1 MRPNLVDSEGGE
13 HAAPRPYDRHVT
25 TPALPPRPAAY
36 RPLRL
41 LGTTLAVLAVI
52 ALGIV
57 AGRWQW
63 DRYEVR
69 HDAAEAQQRAE
80 GLPVVDLR
88 ELVSVGDEDAGDA
101 QWREASAT
109 GTLDADA
116 VLEIRGRSI
125 DRAASIQYV
134 TWLHLE
140 DGSAVLVNLGWQHR
154 ADATGPALPDG
165 PVTVTG
171 IVRSLEP
178 VNDRPGT
185 RITPEHMAD
194 PGAGVLPA
202 YLMARSACGEEG
214 CVEGVEPVP
223 EPSLS
228 LGPHMSYAFQW
239 WLLAVAAAPIA
250 IALTRRDARL
260 ERERMAQEADA
271 EAPSRDEEVPAAA
284 APPRAK
290 TTRRFLDRHNGP
302 SDEEV
307 EDAL

>member
-1 MRPNLVDSEGGE
+1 MV
-13 HAAPRPYDRHVT
+13 
-25 TPALPPRPAAY
+25 
-36 RPLRL
+36 
-41 LGTTLAVLAVI
+41 TTLAVFAVI

-80 GLPVVDLR
+80 GVPAVDVR
-88 ELVSVGDEDAGDA
+88 ELVSVDDGEAGDA
-101 QWREASAT
+101 QWREVSAT

-125 DRAASIQYV
+125 DRTASIQYV
-134 TWLHLE
+134 TWLVLD
-140 DGSAVLVNLGWQHR
+140 DGSAVLVNLGWQPR
-154 ADATGPALPDG
+154 ADATGVTVPDG

-185 RITPEHMAD
+185 RITPAHMAD
-194 PGAGVLPA
+194 PGMPILPA
-202 YLMARSACGEEG
+202 YLMARTACGEAG
-214 CVEGVEPVP
+214 CVEGVAPVP

-260 ERERMAQEADA
+260 ERERMTQEAGA
-271 EAPSRDEEVPAAA
+271 EAPSRDEEGPAAA

-290 TTRRFLDRHNGP
+290 KTRRFLDRHNGP

>member
-1 MRPNLVDSEGGE
+1 ML
-13 HAAPRPYDRHVT
+13 AA
-25 TPALPPRPAAY
+25 
-36 RPLRL
+36 
-41 LGTTLAVLAVI
+41 I

-69 HDAAEAQQRAE
+69 HEATEAQKRAQDM
-80 GLPVVDLR
+80 PVVDVR
-88 ELVSVGDEDAGDA
+88 ELVSLDSVDAGDA

-116 VLEIRGRSI
+116 LLEIRGRSI

-134 TWLHLE
+134 TWLKMD
-140 DGSAVLVNLGWQHR
+140 DGTAILVNLGWQPR
-154 ADATGPALPDG
+154 ADAAVPTLPRG
-165 PVTVTG
+165 TVTVTG

-185 RITPEHMAD
+185 RITPAHMDD
-194 PGAGVLPA
+194 PASAVIPA
-202 YLMARSACGEEG
+202 YLMVRTACGDAG
-214 CVEGVEPVP
+214 CLTGVEPVP
-223 EPSLS
+223 EPRLS

-239 WLLAVAAAPIA
+239 WLLAIAAAPIA

-260 ERERMAQEADA
+260 ERERMAEPHT
-271 EAPSRDEEVPAAA
+271 ETETA
-284 APPRAK
+284 APAIAEPSAPRASSPHK
-290 TTRRFLDRHNGP
+290 ARRWLDRHDGP
-302 SDEEV
+302 TDEEI

>member
-1 MRPNLVDSEGGE
+1 MRPNLVDSRGGE

-25 TPALPPRPAAY
+25 TPASLPRPAAY

-41 LGTTLAVLAVI
+41 LGTTLAVLAVV

-63 DRYEVR
+63 ERYEVR
-69 HDAAEAQQRAE
+69 HDAAEAQKRAE
-80 GLPVVDLR
+80 GLPVVDIR
-88 ELVSVGDEDAGDA
+88 ELVSTGDEDAGEA
-101 QWREASAT
+101 QWREARAT
-109 GTLDADA
+109 GTLDADV
-116 VLEIRGRSI
+116 VLELRGRSI
-125 DRAASIQYV
+125 DRTASIQYV
-134 TWLHLE
+134 TWLVME
-140 DGSAVLVNLGWQHR
+140 DGSAILVNLGWQPR
-154 ADATGPALPDG
+154 ADATGPALPEG

-185 RITPEHMAD
+185 RITPQHMAD
-194 PGAGVLPA
+194 PGAEVIPA
-202 YLMARSACGEEG
+202 YLMARTACGEAG
-214 CVEGVEPVP
+214 CVEGVAPVP

-239 WLLAVAAAPIA
+239 WLLAIAAAPIA

-260 ERERMAQEADA
+260 ERER
-271 EAPSRDEEVPAAA
+271 AAA
-284 APPRAK
+284 TGTDDSPATTESPETASPAPETK
-290 TTRRFLDRHNGP
+290 RRRWLDRHDGP
-302 SDEEV
+302 TDEEI